1 MCWNALKTQWRQKI
15 HDSALQHWTNV
26 EWLRPGPGPMGPVQ
40 IHPVSNVAMPLSPTR
55 ESGICCLPILDL
67 TELLIRPS
75 QAHRCKIPDC
85 QGQKLLNPQI
95 SMEARGIFWTL
106 SWNFASLYFPFLL
119 YIFDHLFGI
128 DNLNDSSELL
138 WDCEWKKVPE
148 PFVSSFS
155 FIMPFQHL
163 PKQTK
168 HMSSLIINL

>member
-1 MCWNALKTQWRQKI
+1 MCWNALKAQWRHKI
-15 HDSALQHWTNV
+15 HDSALQPEQMLNDWD
-26 EWLRPGPGPMGPVQ
+26 LDPVQ

-95 SMEARGIFWTL
+95 SMEARGIFLNTFL
-106 SWNFASLYFPFLL
+106 ELCFFIFSFSSLHFRPF
-119 YIFDHLFGI
+119 IWQ
-128 DNLNDSSELL
+128 LNDSSELL
-138 WDCEWKKVPE
+138 WDCEWKKVPK